1 MVVQEVNDAALQLQ
15 STRIDPELGLCV
27 CGVFQVFRF
36 PPTSQ
41 KHASCWIGT
50 SKLPLDDGAHQWTD
64 MPSRVYSWLVP
75 RSAATFTY

>member
-1 MVVQEVNDAALQLQ
+1 MLPYNSRVPGLTQ
-15 STRIDPELGLCV
+15 SLGCV
-27 CGVFQVFRF
+27 CGVFQVFCF

-41 KHASCWIGT
+41 KHASWWIAT

-64 MPSRVYSWLVP
+64 MPSRVYSWLVL